1 MMHRIMI
8 FFCIQFTSI
17 KKCSVI
23 KLMYSNIAFLCQSV
37 VLASYLLLLVLHKN
51 NLTIVI
57 SSTMIVSITCVACL
71 TMSDPDDDIRER
83 VVETVAV
90 EPDAIIIQIIDENIE
105 DEIELSII
113 EGNATQ
119 INYDSID
126 PNTPQA
132 IVVAIVIPPR

>member
-1 MMHRIMI
+1 
-8 FFCIQFTSI
+8 
-17 KKCSVI
+17 
-23 KLMYSNIAFLCQSV
+23 
-37 VLASYLLLLVLHKN
+37 
-51 NLTIVI
+51 
-57 SSTMIVSITCVACL
+57 
-71 TMSDPDDDIRER
+71 MSDPDDDIRER
-83 VVETVAV
+83 VVETVAM

-119 INYDSID
+119 INYDSTD